1 MKQEQKNLI
10 RKAIVRYVGN
20 YNTVTE
26 AAQSMKGVSA
36 IQIMQ
41 IINNNRNGINDR
53 QWQHIAHQVGMYV
66 ADWKAADTSA
76 SLLLRILMGD
86 AQRYAMNY
94 GVSMAVG
101 MGKTY
106 AAELYGRSNDNVVCV
121 TGSTTHNRKTFVTEM
136 LLAAGGEANGTAP
149 EMMRNLTELMLQKDE
164 PLLIIDDAHL
174 LKDRVLHMVVM
185 LANNLMGKTGI
196 LLMGNEELRPRIIE
210 GVRTGRLGYEEIY
223 QTIGRRF
230 VTLSY
235 LAPTDVAAVCRAN
248 GVHDEETIAHIS
260 SNCDNCLHTATYMIQ
275 QCMEQRIAA

>member
-10 RKAIVRYVGN
+10 RKAVVRYVGN

-26 AAQSMKGVSA
+26 AAQSMKNVTA
-36 IQIMQ
+36 IEIMQ
-41 IINNNRNGINDR
+41 IINNNRNAINDR
-53 QWQHIAHQVGMYV
+53 QWQQIARQLNMHVT
-66 ADWKAADTSA
+66 DWKTADTSA

-94 GVSMAVG
+94 GVSMAGG

-106 AAELYGRSNDNVVCV
+106 AAEMYNRCNDNVVYV
-121 TGSTTHNRKTFVTEM
+121 TGSEAHNRKTFVTEM
-136 LLAAGGEANGTAP
+136 LASAGGEANGTAP
-149 EMMRNLTELMLQKDE
+149 EMLRHLTELMLQKDE

-185 LANNLMGKTGI
+185 LANNLMGKAGI
-196 LLMGNEELRPRIIE
+196 MLMGNEELRPRIIE

-235 LAPTDVAAVCRAN
+235 LAPSDVAAVCRAN
-248 GVHDEETIAHIS
+248 GVYDEETIAHIS
-260 SNCDNCLHTATYMIQ
+260 SNCDNCLHTATYLIQ